1 MVRSLRM
8 SCSVHSSCCRGLA
21 IPEHHHII
29 PTVTQLRDLTSP
41 CYRFCKCCQTKRR
54 RLYTH
59 ATACNCTR
67 HESTGYLPYYL
78 LYGHHSRLPVDLLLG
93 LLGERDPVAHNRY
106 ADEWVG
112 KMTEAFRIANENSK
126 LSSARGKS
134 YYDQKMKG
142 VVLHPG
148 VLVRNLSEWGG
159 FGKLRSYWEKVIYL
173 VKEQFA
179 DNPVYIVHP
188 EVGDRR

>member
-1 MVRSLRM
+1 
-8 SCSVHSSCCRGLA
+8 
-21 IPEHHHII
+21 
-29 PTVTQLRDLTSP
+29 
-41 CYRFCKCCQTKRR
+41 
-54 RLYTH
+54 
-59 ATACNCTR
+59 
-67 HESTGYLPYYL
+67 
-78 LYGHHSRLPVDLLLG
+78 
-93 LLGERDPVAHNRY
+93 
-106 ADEWVG
+106 
-112 KMTEAFRIANENSK
+112 MTEAFRIANENSK